1 MCKVIVYV
9 PLSAT
14 KLVWALKWGE
24 VVGLNVNKTKELEV
38 IVKDLGPQKVN
49 PSLFPLAKLIK
60 SVGIKASYKAGE
72 TSLTY
77 VVMSG
82 IIQVLNVV
90 VTHLSMIFKITFVV
104 DTILG

>member
-24 VVGLNVNKTKELEV
+24 VVGLNVSNGKELEV

-49 PSLFPLAKLIK
+49 PSLFPWAKLME

-72 TSLTY
+72 ISLTY

-82 IIQVLNVV
+82 MVQALIVV
-90 VTHLSMIFKITFVV
+90 VSHLSIISNYTVVV